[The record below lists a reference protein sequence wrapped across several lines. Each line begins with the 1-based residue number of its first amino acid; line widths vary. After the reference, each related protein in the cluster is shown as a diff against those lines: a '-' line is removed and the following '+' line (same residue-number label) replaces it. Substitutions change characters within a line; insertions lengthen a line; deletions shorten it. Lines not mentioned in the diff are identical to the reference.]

1 MRKGDERT
9 RNRTESARVVV
20 AGAEKEARHEG
31 RREAEVK
38 KKPRSEN
45 ERAEDEER
53 RGNEGGR
60 LSRD

>member
-38 KKPRSEN
+38 KNREARTK
-45 ERAEDEER
+45 ERKTKREEEMK
-53 RGNEGGR
+53 EG
-60 LSRD
+60 D

>member
-1 MRKGDERT
+1 MK
-9 RNRTESARVVV
+9 VVV
-20 AGAEKEARHEG
+20 KQRY
-31 RREAEVK
+31 K